1 MSHLHD
7 AHEHEHHD
15 THANG
20 EHTHGY
26 EPDHAPL
33 PCDAAGHEHHHHADG
48 SCCCEQH
55 AKEFHGID
63 KPMLIRLILS
73 VVLYLAAM
81 LLPLG
86 ETAEMI
92 LMICAALIAGYD
104 IILGAIKNLLQAK
117 VFDEYFLMSF
127 AAIAAFIIGE
137 FEEAA
142 AVFVL
147 YRIGAFCQSY
157 AIRHSRQ
164 RILHLTGDEDLLDQ
178 DGKVQNR
185 FITRFARIYTPII
198 LALAILI
205 AVLLPVLRIKTWH
218 DGIYEALTF
227 LVLACPCAIVIS
239 VPLAYFAGIGAASK
253 REIYFHDSAAVDAAA
268 ANSIQEN
275 ELVTSEFDGK
285 TASLYEITTP
295 GGEKTRL
302 VLSGPEKL
310 KLAAAIARK
319 TRLVALENVWF
330 TIVIKLAVLILSV
343 CGISAL
349 WFAVFADSGVTV
361 LVVLN
366 SLRAFYT
373 GKKN

>member
-1 MSHLHD
+1 MSHDHEHH
-7 AHEHEHHD
+7 HEHEHFH
-15 THANG
+15 
-20 EHTHGY
+20 E
-26 EPDHAPL
+26 PL
-33 PCDAAGHEHHHHADG
+33 PCDGEGHQHHHHEDG

-63 KPMLIRLILS
+63 RPMLIRLIVS
-73 VVLYLAAM
+73 AVLYLAAL

-92 LMICAALIAGYD
+92 VLIAAAVIAGYD
-104 IILGAIKNLLQAK
+104 IVWSALKNLLHAR

-157 AIRHSRQ
+157 AIRHSRRTICQ
-164 RILHLTGDEDLLDQ
+164 LTGDDELLEE
-178 DGKVQNR
+178 DGKVSNR
-185 FITRFARIYTPII
+185 FITAFARIYTP
-198 LALAILI
+198 AILI
-205 AVLLPVLRIKTWH
+205 LAICIALAFPMLGGTSWH
-218 DGIYEALTF
+218 DGIYRALTF

-253 REIYFHDSAAVDAAA
+253 KGIYFHDSHAVDAVAA
-268 ANSIQEN
+268 QIFASSEPLQNKSDQEN
-275 ELVTSEFDGK
+275 VLIYSIPTSK
-285 TASLYEITTP
+285 
-295 GGEKTRL
+295 GEETRL
-302 VLSGPEKL
+302 VLRDPDAFP
-310 KLAAAIARK
+310 LANQIAKK
-319 TRLVALENVWF
+319 TRLVAQENVCF
-330 TIVIKLAVLILSV
+330 TIAIKVTVLILSA

-366 SLRAFYT
+366 ALRAFHV
-373 GKKN
+373 GKQS